1 MIRAPRTLTAESP
14 LTLDDLE
21 RLAFTYGGTI
31 EPRPGGLY
39 VLVGAVMDG
48 RRVNL
53 GPVSA

>member
-1 MIRAPRTLTAESP
+1 MIGPR

-31 EPRPGGLY
+31 EPRPGGRY
-39 VLVGAVMDG
+39 VLVGALMDG

-53 GPVSA
+53 GPVAA

>member
-1 MIRAPRTLTAESP
+1 MIRHSQPA

-31 EPRPGGLY
+31 ERNVATGTY
-39 VLVGAVMDG
+39 TLVGALMDG

-53 GPVSA
+53 GPVRELVAS